1 MSGPTPTG
9 DPDPRVAALSAQ
21 PGQRGRAAKMA
32 DRVNERGA
40 LDQLIGAVRA
50 DQSRALVVRG
60 DAGVGKTV
68 LLEYLAVRASSLG
81 CRVARAMGVQSEMEL
96 AFAGLH
102 QLCGP
107 MLDRA
112 KGLPAPQRDALR
124 IALGLAAG
132 PPPDRF
138 LVGLAVLNLLSGA
151 AGEQPLICLIDDEQW
166 LDQASAQ
173 VLGFVARRLSADPVG
188 LVFAAREP
196 GPELAGLPE
205 MELGGLKGE
214 DARALLASA
223 LAGPLDA
230 RVTDLIIAETRG
242 NPLALLQLPQGLT
255 PEELAGGF
263 GLPGVAPLAGRIE
276 DSFLRQLEALPSQ
289 TRLLLL
295 LAAADPSG
303 DPGLVWRAA
312 ARLDLG
318 AEAGEPAEE
327 AGLAEFGTRM
337 RFRHPLARSAVYRS
351 ASFADRRTVHGALA
365 EETDPV
371 ADPDRRAWHRAQ
383 GSAGPDEGI
392 AAELEDSAGRA
403 QARGGMAAAAAFLE
417 RAALL
422 TSDPRHRA
430 RRLLA
435 SAKAKREAGAL
446 DAASELLATAERAP
460 LDALGAADAERLRG
474 QIASDQRRIGD
485 SVPLSLSAA
494 RLFASVSAALAR
506 ETQLEALF
514 EAALWI
520 GDLDTRGEAAQAARE
535 APPAPPGPP
544 RPVDALLDAFVLRFT
559 DGYAA
564 AVPAM
569 TRALQLDLALDV
581 GSEQARRW
589 LWGTA
594 GNAGGMLAMELW
606 DFTSWQIL
614 TARNVQVA
622 RQAGAL
628 VQLRHAL
635 QFPVPVHIFRGDLAA
650 AAQVI
655 EEDRVIAGVTGPSP
669 VAAPPMVLAAWR
681 GDEAQAIELT
691 EAIVRDGASRG
702 LGNLVSFAM
711 MARSVLFNGLGRY
724 SEACACARQAF
735 ERDHFGY
742 ETFVVP
748 ELAEA
753 ASRTGDRALVET
765 ALEWLSERTRVTPT
779 DWAVGIEARARA
791 LLGDGEAAEG
801 WYRESIERLGRTEVR
816 AQLARSH
823 LLYGEW
829 LRRQNRRGEAREQ
842 LRTAYQMLT
851 EMGIEGFAERA
862 RHELIATGETVH
874 KRTVGTDARLTAQE
888 ALIAR
893 LARDGRTNPEIGAQ
907 LFLSAR
913 TVQYH
918 LRKVFTKLGIESR
931 RELHAALAPSPG
943 EDQSA

>member
-1 MSGPTPTG
+1 VSVPGPPG
-9 DPDPRVAALSAQ
+9 QPDARVAATAAQ
-21 PGQRGRAAKMA
+21 PGQRGRASKMA
-32 DRVNERGA
+32 YRVIERGA
-40 LDQLIGAVRA
+40 LDQLIQAVRA
-50 DQSRALVVRG
+50 DQSRALVVRA
-60 DAGVGKTV
+60 DAGMGKTV
-68 LLEYLAVRASSLG
+68 LLEYLAVRSSELG

-107 MLDRA
+107 MLNQAER
-112 KGLPAPQRDALR
+112 LPAPQREALR
-124 IALGLAAG
+124 IALGLAEG

-138 LVGLAVLNLLSGA
+138 LVGLAVLNLLSGV
-151 AGEQPLICLIDDEQW
+151 AGEQPLVCLIDDEQW

-173 VLGFVARRLSADPVG
+173 VLGFVARRLAADPVG

-205 MELGGLKGE
+205 MELGGLSGE

-230 RVTDLIIAETRG
+230 RVADLIIAETRG
-242 NPLALLQLPQGLT
+242 NPLALLQLPRGLT

-276 DSFLRQLEALPSQ
+276 DSFLRQLEAVPDP
-289 TRLLLL
+289 TRHLLL

-303 DPGLVWRAA
+303 DPDLVWRAA
-312 ARLDLG
+312 ARLGLTPD
-318 AEAGEPAEE
+318 AGEPAVE
-327 AGLAEFGTRM
+327 AGLAEFGTRI

-351 ASFADRRTVHGALA
+351 ASFADRRAAHGALA
-365 EETDPV
+365 EETDPG

-392 AAELEDSAGRA
+392 AAELENSAGRA
-403 QARGGMAAAAAFLE
+403 RSRGGMAAAAAFLE

-422 TSDPRHRA
+422 TSDPRRRA

-446 DAASELLATAERAP
+446 DAASQLLTAAVAGP

-474 QIASDQRRIGD
+474 QIASDQRRITD
-485 SVPLSLSAA
+485 SVPRFLTAA
-494 RLFASVSAALAR
+494 RLFAPVSAALSR
-506 ETQLEALF
+506 ETHLEALF

-520 GDLDTRGEAAQAARE
+520 GDLDTRAQAAQAARE

-559 DGYAA
+559 DGYGAA
-564 AVPAM
+564 AQA
-569 TRALQLDLALDV
+569 TTQALELDLALDV
-581 GSEQARRW
+581 RSEEARRW
-589 LWGTA
+589 LWSTA
-594 GNAGGMLAMELW
+594 GNAGGLLAMELW
-606 DFTSWQIL
+606 DFASWQTL
-614 TARNVQVA
+614 VARNVQVA
-622 RQAGAL
+622 REAGAL

-635 QFPVPVHIFRGDLAA
+635 QFPVPIRILEGDLAA
-650 AAQVI
+650 AARVI

-669 VAAPPMVLAAWR
+669 VAAAPMVLAAWR
-681 GDEAQAIELT
+681 GDEPQAMEMT
-691 EAIVRDGASRG
+691 EAIIRAASSGG
-702 LGNLVSFAM
+702 LHNLVNFAM
-711 MARSVLFNGLGRY
+711 IARSVLFNGLGRY
-724 SEACACARQAF
+724 SEACACARHAF
-735 ERDHFGY
+735 ERDHFAY

-753 ASRTGDRALVET
+753 AHRTGDVQLVRA
-765 ALEWLSERTRVTPT
+765 ALEWLSERTAVTPT
-779 DWAVGIEARARA
+779 DWVLGIEARVRA
-791 LLGDGEAAEG
+791 FLGQDDAAER
-801 WYRESIERLGRTEVR
+801 WYRESIECFGRTEIR
-816 AQLARSH
+816 AHLARSH

-829 LRRQNRRGEAREQ
+829 LRRQNRRAEAREQ
-842 LRTAYQMLT
+842 LRTAYQMLSG
-851 EMGIEGFAERA
+851 MGIEGFAERA
-862 RHELIATGETVH
+862 RQDLLATGEQVRKRSVETVS
-874 KRTVGTDARLTAQE
+874 TLTAQE

-931 RELHAALAPSPG
+931 RELYAALAQVRD
-943 EDQSA
+943 EN

>member
-1 MSGPTPTG
+1 MSSLTPTG
-9 DPDPRVAALSAQ
+9 DPDPRVAAMAAQ
-21 PGQRGRAAKMA
+21 PGQRGRAARMA
-32 DRVNERGA
+32 DRVDERGA

-50 DQSRALVVRG
+50 DQSRSLVVRG

-68 LLEYLAVRASSLG
+68 LLEYLAVRASGLG

-112 KGLPAPQRDALR
+112 QGLVAPQRDALR

-138 LVGLAVLNLLSGA
+138 LVGLAVLNLLAGA
-151 AGEQPLICLIDDEQW
+151 AGEQPLICLVDDEQW

-173 VLGFVARRLSADPVG
+173 VLGFVARRLAADPVG
-188 LVFAAREP
+188 LVFAVRDRS
-196 GPELAGLPE
+196 PELAGLPE
-205 MELGGLKGE
+205 MELGGLTGE

-230 RVTDLIIAETRG
+230 RVADLIIAETRG
-242 NPLALLQLPQGLT
+242 NPLALLQLPRGLT

-263 GLPGVAPLAGRIE
+263 GLPGAAPLAGRIE
-276 DSFLRQLEALPSQ
+276 DSFLRQLEGLPGP

-303 DPGLVWRAA
+303 DPELVRRAA
-312 ARLDLG
+312 ARLDLA
-318 AEAGEPAEE
+318 AEAGEPAVE
-327 AGLAEFGTRM
+327 AGLAEFGARV

-351 ASFADRRTVHGALA
+351 ASFADRRMVHGALA

-371 ADPDRRAWHRAQ
+371 ADPDRGAWHRAQ
-383 GSAGPDEGI
+383 GAAGPDEGI
-392 AAELEDSAGRA
+392 ASELESSAGRA

-430 RRLLA
+430 RRLLT

-446 DAASELLATAERAP
+446 EAASELLAAAAAGA
-460 LDALGAADAERLRG
+460 LDALGVAAAERLRG
-474 QIASDQRRIGD
+474 QIASDQRRISD
-485 SVPLSLSAA
+485 SVPLFLHAA
-494 RLFASVSAALAR
+494 QLFTPVNVALAR
-506 ETQLEALF
+506 ETHLEALF
-514 EAALWI
+514 EATMWI
-520 GDLDTRGEAAQAARE
+520 GDPDTKQAAAQVARE

-544 RPVDALLDAFVLRFT
+544 RPVDALLDALALRYT
-559 DGYAA
+559 DGHAA
-564 AVPAM
+564 AAPAM
-569 TRALQLDLALDV
+569 TRALELDLGLDAR
-581 GSEQARRW
+581 SEEARRW

-594 GNAGGMLAMELW
+594 GNAGGMLAMALW
-606 DFTSWQIL
+606 DFASWQTL
-614 TARNVQVA
+614 TARNVRVA
-622 RQAGAL
+622 REAGAL

-635 QFPVPVHIFRGDLAA
+635 QFPVNIHVLTGDLAA

-655 EEDRVIAGVTGPSP
+655 EEDRLIADVTGPSP
-669 VAAPPMVLAAWR
+669 AAVPPMLLAAWR
-681 GDEAQAIELT
+681 GDEALAIELT

-702 LGNLVSFAM
+702 LHSLVRFAL
-711 MARSVLFNGLGRY
+711 MARSTLFNGLGRY
-724 SEACACARQAF
+724 DEACACARRAF
-735 ERDHFGY
+735 DSDQLAYGI
-742 ETFVVP
+742 FVVP

-753 ASRTGDRALVET
+753 AARTDDAALVG
-765 ALEWLSERTRVTPT
+765 AVLEWMSERTSVTPT
-779 DWAVGIEARARA
+779 DWAVGIEARVRA
-791 LLGDGEAAEG
+791 FLSEDEAAEG

-829 LRRQNRRGEAREQ
+829 LRRQNRRADARGQ

-851 EMGIEGFAERA
+851 AMGIEGFAERA
-862 RHELIATGETVH
+862 RRELIGTGETVR
-874 KRTVGTDARLTAQE
+874 KRTVGTDTRLTPQE

-907 LFLSAR
+907 LFLSSR

-931 RELHAALAPSPG
+931 RELHAALTPSPG
-943 EDQSA
+943 RDQPA

>member
-1 MSGPTPTG
+1 VSGATPAG
-9 DPDPRVAALSAQ
+9 GPDPRVAALAAQ
-21 PGQRGRAAKMA
+21 PGQRGQGARMA
-32 DRVNERGA
+32 DRVSERGA
-40 LDQLIGAVRA
+40 LDQLIEAVRA
-50 DQSRALVVRG
+50 DQSRSMVVRG

-68 LLEYLAVRASSLG
+68 LLEYLAVRAASLG

-112 KGLPAPQRDALR
+112 AALPVPQRDALR
-124 IALGLAAG
+124 IALGLAGG

-151 AGEQPLICLIDDEQW
+151 AGEQPLICLVDDEQW

-173 VLGFVARRLSADPVG
+173 VLGFVARRLAADPVG
-188 LVFAAREP
+188 LVFAA
-196 GPELAGLPE
+196 PELAGLPE

-223 LAGPLDA
+223 LAGPLDV
-230 RVTDLIIAETRG
+230 RVADQIIAETRG
-242 NPLALLQLPQGLT
+242 NPLALLQLPRGLT

-263 GLPGVAPLAGRIE
+263 GLPGAAPLAGRIE
-276 DSFLRQLEALPSQ
+276 DSFLRQLEGLPDP

-303 DPGLVWRAA
+303 DQALVWRAA
-312 ARLDLG
+312 ARLDLP
-318 AEAGEPAEE
+318 ADAGEPAAE
-327 AGLAEFGTRM
+327 AGLAEFGTQV

-351 ASFADRRTVHGALA
+351 APFSERRVVHEALA

-383 GSAGPDEGI
+383 GAAGPDEGI
-392 AAELEDSAGRA
+392 AAELESSAGRA
-403 QARGGMAAAAAFLE
+403 QARGGMAATAAFLE

-435 SAKAKREAGAL
+435 SATAKREAGAL
-446 DAASELLATAERAP
+446 DAASELLAAAQAGP
-460 LDALGAADAERLRG
+460 LDALGAADAERLHG
-474 QIASDQRRIGD
+474 HIASDQRRISD
-485 SVPLSLSAA
+485 SVPHSLRAA
-494 RLFASVSAALAR
+494 RLYAPVSAALAR
-506 ETQLEALF
+506 ETHLEALF
-514 EAALWI
+514 EAAMWI
-520 GDLDTRGEAAQAARE
+520 GDLDIRSAAAQAARE

-544 RPVDALLDAFVLRFT
+544 RPVDALLDALVLRFS

-564 AVPAM
+564 AAHAVG
-569 TRALQLDLALDV
+569 RALDLELALDIR
-581 GSEQARRW
+581 SEEARRW
-589 LWGTA
+589 LWSTA

-606 DFTSWQIL
+606 DFESWQTL
-614 TARNVQVA
+614 VDRNVRVA
-622 RQAGAL
+622 REAGAL
-628 VQLRHAL
+628 MQLRHAL
-635 QFPVPVHIFRGDLAA
+635 QFPINIHVLTGDLATA
-650 AAQVI
+650 ARLI
-655 EEDRVIAGVTGPSP
+655 EEERVIAGVAGPSSL
-669 VAAPPMVLAAWR
+669 AIMPMILASWR
-681 GDEAQAIELT
+681 GDEAQGIELT
-691 EAIVRDGASRG
+691 DGILQAAAASG
-702 LGNLVSFAM
+702 LGNLANFAL

-724 SEACACARQAF
+724 REACACARQAF
-735 ERDHFGY
+735 ECDHFGY
-742 ETFVVP
+742 ETFVVA

-753 ASRTGDRALVET
+753 ASRTGDTELVS
-765 ALEWLSERTRVTPT
+765 AVLAWMSERTGVTPT
-779 DWAVGIEARARA
+779 DWAVGIEARVRA
-791 LLGDGEAAEG
+791 FLSDDATAER
-801 WYRESIERLGRTEVR
+801 WYRESITRLGQTEIR

-823 LLYGEW
+823 LLYGQW
-829 LRRQNRRGEAREQ
+829 LRRQNRRAEAREE
-842 LRTAYQMLT
+842 LRTAYHMLT
-851 EMGIEGFAERA
+851 AMGIDGFAERA
-862 RHELIATGETVH
+862 RQELLATGETVR
-874 KRTVGTDARLTAQE
+874 KRSVETDPTLTPQE

-931 RELHAALAPSPG
+931 RELHAALAQPRA
-943 EDQSA
+943 ED

>member
-1 MSGPTPTG
+1 MI
-9 DPDPRVAALSAQ
+9 
-21 PGQRGRAAKMA
+21 RGWCG
-32 DRVNERGA
+32 ER
-40 LDQLIGAVRA
+40 R
-50 DQSRALVVRG
+50 
-60 DAGVGKTV
+60 
-68 LLEYLAVRASSLG
+68 
-81 CRVARAMGVQSEMEL
+81 
-96 AFAGLH
+96 
-102 QLCGP
+102 
-107 MLDRA
+107 
-112 KGLPAPQRDALR
+112 RDWT
-124 IALGLAAG
+124 
-132 PPPDRF
+132 
-138 LVGLAVLNLLSGA
+138 S
-151 AGEQPLICLIDDEQW
+151 
-166 LDQASAQ
+166 
-173 VLGFVARRLSADPVG
+173 
-188 LVFAAREP
+188 
-196 GPELAGLPE
+196 
-205 MELGGLKGE
+205 
-214 DARALLASA
+214 
-223 LAGPLDA
+223 
-230 RVTDLIIAETRG
+230 
-242 NPLALLQLPQGLT
+242 
-255 PEELAGGF
+255 
-263 GLPGVAPLAGRIE
+263 
-276 DSFLRQLEALPSQ
+276 
-289 TRLLLL
+289 
-295 LAAADPSG
+295 
-303 DPGLVWRAA
+303 
-312 ARLDLG
+312 G

-365 EETDPV
+365 EETDPM

-403 QARGGMAAAAAFLE
+403 QARGGIAAAAAFLE

-446 DAASELLATAERAP
+446 DAASELLAAAERAP

-494 RLFASVSAALAR
+494 RLFAPVSAALAR

-681 GDEAQAIELT
+681 GDEAQAIEL
-691 EAIVRDGASRG
+691 
-702 LGNLVSFAM
+702 
-711 MARSVLFNGLGRY
+711 
-724 SEACACARQAF
+724 
-735 ERDHFGY
+735 
-742 ETFVVP
+742 
-748 ELAEA
+748 
-753 ASRTGDRALVET
+753 
-765 ALEWLSERTRVTPT
+765 
-779 DWAVGIEARARA
+779 
-791 LLGDGEAAEG
+791 LGDSEAAEG

-862 RHELIATGETVH
+862 RHELIATGETVR
-874 KRTVGTDARLTAQE
+874 KRTVETDARLTAREASSPGWPATAGPTPRSAPSCSCPRGPSSTTCARSSPSSASNPAANCTPHWRHRQE
-888 ALIAR
+888 K
-893 LARDGRTNPEIGAQ
+893 TSQPNPHAMT
-907 LFLSAR
+907 A
-913 TVQYH
+913 
-918 LRKVFTKLGIESR
+918 
-931 RELHAALAPSPG
+931 AALARLGQDSRP
-943 EDQSA
+943 A

>member
-1 MSGPTPTG
+1 MSDLDPTG
-9 DPDPRVAALSAQ
+9 DRDPRVAALAAQ
-21 PGQRGRAAKMA
+21 PGQQGRRGSKMA
-32 DRVNERGA
+32 NRVNERGV
-40 LDQLIGAVRA
+40 LDQLIEAVRA
-50 DQSRALVVRG
+50 DQSRALVVHG

-68 LLEYLAVRASSLG
+68 LLEYLAVRASGRG

-112 KGLPAPQRDALR
+112 QGLPAPQRHALH
-124 IALGLAAG
+124 IALGLATG

-151 AGEQPLICLIDDEQW
+151 AGAQPLICLVDDEQW

-173 VLGFVARRLSADPVG
+173 VLGFVARRLAADPVG

-205 MELGGLKGE
+205 MELRGLKGD
-214 DARALLASA
+214 DARELLVSA

-230 RVTDLIIAETRG
+230 RVADLIIAETRG
-242 NPLALLQLPQGLT
+242 NPLALLQLPRGLT

-263 GLPGVAPLAGRIE
+263 GLPGAAPLAGRIE
-276 DSFLRQLEALPSQ
+276 DSFLRQLEGLPGP

-303 DPGLVWRAA
+303 DQALVWRAA
-312 ARLDLG
+312 ARLDLP
-318 AEAGEPAEE
+318 AEAGEPAAE
-327 AGLAEFGTRM
+327 AGLAEFGTQM

-351 ASFADRRTVHGALA
+351 APFSDRRVVHEALA

-383 GSAGPDEGI
+383 GAAGPDEGI
-392 AAELEDSAGRA
+392 ASELESSAGRA
-403 QARGGMAAAAAFLE
+403 QARGGMAATAAFLE

-446 DAASELLATAERAP
+446 DAASELLAAAQAGP

-474 QIASDQRRIGD
+474 HIASDQRRISD
-485 SVPLSLSAA
+485 SVPHSLRAA
-494 RLFASVSAALAR
+494 RLYAPVSAALAR
-506 ETQLEALF
+506 EAHLEALF
-514 EAALWI
+514 EAAMWI
-520 GDLDTRGEAAQAARE
+520 GDLDIRSAAAQAARE
-535 APPAPPGPP
+535 APGAPPGPP
-544 RPVDALLDAFVLRFT
+544 RPVDALLDALVLRFT

-564 AVPAM
+564 AAHAVG
-569 TRALQLDLALDV
+569 RALELELALDV
-581 GSEQARRW
+581 RSEEARRW
-589 LWGTA
+589 LWSTA
-594 GNAGGMLAMELW
+594 GNVGGILAMELW
-606 DFTSWQIL
+606 DFESWQTL
-614 TARNVQVA
+614 VERNVRVA
-622 RQAGAL
+622 REAGAL
-628 VQLRHAL
+628 MQLRHAL
-635 QFPVPVHIFRGDLAA
+635 QFPINIHVLTGDLATA
-650 AAQVI
+650 ARLI
-655 EEDRVIAGVTGPSP
+655 EEERVIAGVAGPSSL
-669 VAAPPMVLAAWR
+669 AIMPMILASWR
-681 GDEAQAIELT
+681 GDEAQGIELT
-691 EAIVRDGASRG
+691 DGILRAAAASG
-702 LGNLVSFAM
+702 LSNLANFAL

-724 SEACACARQAF
+724 SEACACSRQAF
-735 ERDHFGY
+735 ECDHFGY
-742 ETFVVP
+742 ETFVVA

-753 ASRTGDRALVET
+753 ASRTGDTELVRAVL
-765 ALEWLSERTRVTPT
+765 AWMSERTGVTPT
-779 DWAVGIEARARA
+779 DWAVGIEARFRA
-791 LLGDGEAAEG
+791 FLSEDDAADH
-801 WYRESIERLGRTEVR
+801 WYRESIKRLGQTEIR

-829 LRRQNRRGEAREQ
+829 LRRHNRRTEAREQ

-851 EMGIEGFAERA
+851 AMGIDGFAERA
-862 RHELIATGETVH
+862 RQELTATGETV
-874 KRTVGTDARLTAQE
+874 RQRSVEIDTTLTPQE

-931 RELHAALAPSPG
+931 RELHAALAQPRE
-943 EDQSA
+943 ED